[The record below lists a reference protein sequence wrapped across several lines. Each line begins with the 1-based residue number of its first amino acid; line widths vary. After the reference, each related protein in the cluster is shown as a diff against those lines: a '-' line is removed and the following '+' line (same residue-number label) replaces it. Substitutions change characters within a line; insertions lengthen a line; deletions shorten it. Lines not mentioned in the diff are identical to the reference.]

1 METEFFV
8 NFTEDDRIKQK
19 IALLSQSLITL
30 RHFRRNHILLLNRII
45 CDDCIDSARSNKS
58 AKSELLFSKWYKI
71 NANKIFNLRK

>member
-30 RHFRRNHILLLNRII
+30 RHFRII